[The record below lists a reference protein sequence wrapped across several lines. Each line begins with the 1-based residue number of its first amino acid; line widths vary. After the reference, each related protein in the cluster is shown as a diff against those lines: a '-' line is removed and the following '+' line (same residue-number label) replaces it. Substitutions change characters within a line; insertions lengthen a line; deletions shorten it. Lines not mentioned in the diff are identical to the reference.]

1 MKRMLS
7 LFCAL
12 AMVWTLSACGAAG
25 AGDSLESPEDASAGE
40 LVRFTDDLG
49 REVELSRPK
58 RVAVLIGSFADIW
71 CLAGGRETIVAA
83 SDNAWTDFDLNLPG
97 DVAHLG
103 STKDTNL
110 ENLIAAE
117 PDLVLASSNTTANV
131 ELLETF
137 ERMGLPSAYF
147 QVSTFDEYLRMLEIC
162 TRLTGHEEN
171 YDTYG
176 RAVGARVEAAKAR
189 ATGTNPTALYVRAS
203 GSSCKVKNS
212 QDSVLGEML
221 ADLGCVNIADSN
233 TGLLENLSLETIVAL
248 DPDYIFVVLQGGD
261 SSGAQAMFE
270 STLLSNPAWNGL
282 CAVREGRYYTMDDH
296 LYNLKPNARWGEA
309 YEQLADILYPAS

>member
-1 MKRMLS
+1 MKRILS
-7 LFCAL
+7 LLCAL
-12 AMVWTLSACGAAG
+12 VMLWTLSACGPASTGDSPGSTEEAAAG
-25 AGDSLESPEDASAGE
+25 D

-58 RVAVLIGSFADIW
+58 RVAILIGSFADIW
-71 CLAGGRETIVAA
+71 CLAGGRESIVAA
-83 SDNAWTDFDLNLPG
+83 SDNAWTDFDLNLPE

-137 ERMGLPSAYF
+137 EQMGLPSAYF
-147 QVSTFDEYLRMLEIC
+147 QVSTFDEYLHMLEIC

-171 YDTYG
+171 YETCG
-176 RAVGARVEAAKAR
+176 EAVRGQVEAAKAR
-189 ATGTNPTALYVRAS
+189 VTGENPTVLYVRAS

-221 ADLGCVNIADSN
+221 ADLGCRNIADSD
-233 TGLLENLSLETIVAL
+233 TGLLENLSLETIVDL

-282 CAVREGRYYTMDDH
+282 RAVREGRYYTMDDH